1 MELLLILVSIIAFIV
16 SVIFHEIAHGVVA
29 NWFGDDTAKLA
40 GRLSLNPI
48 VHIDPVGSVLVPALL
63 MISGSGILFGWA
75 KPVPVNSFRLRGG
88 ASSYR
93 WVSLAGIATN
103 LVLALLAAVVLKFTT
118 QALDFPG
125 NNLGVY
131 FFVSLLQINIVL
143 AVFNAFPLPGFDG
156 FNFLTTFRPVGQ
168 LLAMTPFG
176 NPVFMAQYGLIVSLG
191 LLFLVMPVI
200 SKLINGVLGFIV
212 RIFGLY

>member
-1 MELLLILVSIIAFIV
+1 
-16 SVIFHEIAHGVVA
+16 
-29 NWFGDDTAKLA
+29 
-40 GRLSLNPI
+40 
-48 VHIDPVGSVLVPALL
+48 
-63 MISGSGILFGWA
+63 
-75 KPVPVNSFRLRGG
+75 
-88 ASSYR
+88 
-93 WVSLAGIATN
+93 LAGIATN

-131 FFVSLLQINIVL
+131 FFVSLLQVNIVL

-156 FNFLTTFRPVGQ
+156 FNFFTTFRPISQ
-168 LLAMTPFG
+168 LLSATPLG

-200 SKLINGVLGFIV
+200 SNLINGVLGFIV